1 MRIRSLLPAD
11 TYVVVNK
18 CLLNENDKLVLSML
32 YMPILG
38 NEACTLYLTLFN
50 ELKASS
56 YMSNELNHYH
66 LMTVMNL
73 NLKQIKEARLK
84 LEGVGLLKTYYKTG
98 SVNNYVY
105 ELFSP
110 LSAYEF
116 FNHPIFNIVL
126 YNYVGKEEYNTLIN
140 YFKTPKINLK
150 NYEEITAPFDMTFK
164 SKNYKEMDFDNTDV
178 MKKDTLKLNYELDY
192 DFDLLLSLI
201 PDNMINNRAFNKTT
215 KELIVNLA
223 FIYRIDLTTMSEII
237 KTCLNEKGLID
248 KEELK
253 NNVRKY
259 YTYNHNNKLPNLV
272 FASQPD
278 YLKSP
283 SGDNSNRGKLIKVF
297 ETNSPFEFLKNK
309 NKGVKPTLRDMK
321 ILEMLIVDMKLN
333 PAVVNVLIDYALKT
347 CNNKLNRAYV
357 ETIASQWKRLNI
369 ETAKEAMEIAEKE
382 HNKYN
387 KPTKTTVRKRVST
400 STPVWFNENVDS
412 TPVSGEEKE
421 ELENLLK
428 SFR

>member
-116 FNHPIFNIVL
+116 FNHPIL
-126 YNYVGKEEYNTLIN
+126 
-140 YFKTPKINLK
+140 
-150 NYEEITAPFDMTFK
+150 
-164 SKNYKEMDFDNTDV
+164 
-178 MKKDTLKLNYELDY
+178 
-192 DFDLLLSLI
+192 
-201 PDNMINNRAFNKTT
+201 
-215 KELIVNLA
+215 
-223 FIYRIDLTTMSEII
+223 MS
-237 KTCLNEKGLID
+237 
-248 KEELK
+248 
-253 NNVRKY
+253 
-259 YTYNHNNKLPNLV
+259 YT
-272 FASQPD
+272 
-278 YLKSP
+278 
-283 SGDNSNRGKLIKVF
+283 
-297 ETNSPFEFLKNK
+297 
-309 NKGVKPTLRDMK
+309 
-321 ILEMLIVDMKLN
+321 
-333 PAVVNVLIDYALKT
+333 
-347 CNNKLNRAYV
+347 
-357 ETIASQWKRLNI
+357 
-369 ETAKEAMEIAEKE
+369 
-382 HNKYN
+382 
-387 KPTKTTVRKRVST
+387 
-400 STPVWFNENVDS
+400 
-412 TPVSGEEKE
+412 
-421 ELENLLK
+421 
-428 SFR
+428 